1 MTLSSLSS
9 ASAVKATSIQEG
21 LYTERQISDKYRI
34 MWRILKEENE
44 IEVVMVAKGTGYV
57 GLGWRPGDADK
68 TCQRWP
74 QLGGDYG
81 EAEGEAES
89 EAEVEAEAEA
99 EAEDADAEIESD
111 ISRESVEDED
121 DAGGV
126 NRRRVEKSV
135 DISIGY
141 VRTSVSTGQR
151 RKRRQADEEDDGGVS
166 GACACVKFTEPSV
179 IIDLALSELLECKIA
194 SRVLE

>member
-1 MTLSSLSS
+1 MVVFILTLSSFSS

-34 MWRILKEENE
+34 LWRILKEENE

-74 QLGGDYG
+74 RLGGSYDDAGYG

-89 EAEVEAEAEA
+89 EAEAEAEA
-99 EAEDADAEIESD
+99 EHADVEIESD

-151 RKRRQADEEDDGGVS
+151 RRKRRQAEEEDDGGVS
-166 GACACVKFTEPSV
+166 GACVCVKFT
-179 IIDLALSELLECKIA
+179 D
-194 SRVLE
+194 